1 MTFGICF
8 VLLKENAQSPALRQI
23 LGGLMY
29 FQYLGY
35 PLNDMKPYDFRFDSR
50 STTTL
55 LKSLE
60 ERDSELFATELQYL
74 ALDIFKAG
82 KEKLIAGGIHEADA
96 LMLPTFD

>member
-1 MTFGICF
+1 MTFGVCF
-8 VLLKENAQSPALRQI
+8 GLLNEKAQSPALRQI

-35 PLNDMKPYDFRFDSR
+35 PLNDRKPYAFRFDSR
-50 STTTL
+50 STSML

-60 ERDSELFATELQYL
+60 EKDAGLFASQLQCL

-82 KEKLIAGGIHEADA
+82 KEKLITGGIREAESI
-96 LMLPTFD
+96 MLPLFD